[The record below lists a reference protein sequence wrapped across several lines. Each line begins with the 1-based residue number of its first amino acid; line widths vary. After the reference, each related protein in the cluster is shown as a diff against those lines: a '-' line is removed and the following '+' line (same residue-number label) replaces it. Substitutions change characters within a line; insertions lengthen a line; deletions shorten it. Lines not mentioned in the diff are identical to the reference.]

1 MTRNVLKT
9 KEPVVLEGFQSC
21 FKEGKFP
28 GYKLE
33 TVIDQELIDALEE
46 ERIELLKWCLS
57 KVKNPKRAIAK
68 LEPWEEVSDGQYKV
82 KFSWNEKNKPPFV
95 DTEGTPVTDPNT
107 PLYSGSK
114 VKVAFYQKPYVMQ
127 DGITYGT
134 SLKLLGVQI
143 ISVNGQAGVDSGD
156 LKSEEVAAIFG
167 TTKGYK
173 ILEPNVVPKPD
184 EDANEDDDF

>member
-9 KEPVVLEGFQSC
+9 EEPVVLEGFQAC
-21 FKEGKFP
+21 FKPGKF
-28 GYKLE
+28 GTYNLE
-33 TVIDQELIDALEE
+33 TTIDQKLIDVLEQ

-68 LEPWEEVSDGQYKV
+68 LEPWEEVSDGKYKV
-82 KFSWNEKNKPPFV
+82 KFSWNEKDKPPFV
-95 DTEGTPVTDPNT
+95 DTEGTPITDKDT

-114 VKVAFYQKPYVMQ
+114 VKVGFYQKPYVLQ

-134 SLKLLGVQI
+134 SLKLLGAQV
-143 ISVNGQAGVDSGD
+143 ISVNGQAGIDSGD
-156 LKSEEVAAIFG
+156 LGSEEVASMFG

-173 ILEPNVVPKPD
+173 IAEPNVVPKPD
-184 EDANEDDDF
+184 EDASEEDF